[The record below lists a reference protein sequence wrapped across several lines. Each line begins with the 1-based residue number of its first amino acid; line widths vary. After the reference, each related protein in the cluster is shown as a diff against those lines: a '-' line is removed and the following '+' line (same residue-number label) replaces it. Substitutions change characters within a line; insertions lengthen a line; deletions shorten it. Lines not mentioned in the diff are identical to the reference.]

1 MPNINQTQTQGARPS
16 QQFVE
21 VKKIEDGVLYVKG
34 GGLRKVLMVSG
45 INFDLKSEA
54 EQNVILNSFQDFLNM
69 LDFPAQFFIHSRKV
83 NVKNYL
89 GYMAGRKE
97 QETNELLKIQIDEYI
112 KFVQSFVEENDIISK
127 SFFVVVPFEG
137 TGESVGQT
145 AKGLLNIFK
154 KTEGKK
160 EISTQES
167 IQQLNQRV
175 DNVISG
181 LGQLGLRVVALEDD
195 ELTELFYNL
204 YNPQLV
210 EKKEL
215 EIMKKKS

>member
-1 MPNINQTQTQGARPS
+1 MTAINQTQTQGARPS

-21 VKKIEDGVLYVKG
+21 IKKIENGIVYVKG
-34 GGLRKVLMVSG
+34 GGLRKILMVSG

-54 EQNVILNSFQDFLNM
+54 EQNVILNSFQDFLNS
-69 LDFPAQFFIHSRKV
+69 LDFTAQFFVHSRKV

-89 GYMAGRKE
+89 EYMAQRKE

-127 SFFVVVPFEG
+127 SFFVVVLFEG
-137 TGESVGQT
+137 TGESAEQM
-145 AKGLLNIFK
+145 AKGLFSIFK
-154 KTEGKK
+154 KSEKK
-160 EISTQES
+160 KDISMQES

-175 DNVISG
+175 DSIVSG
-181 LGQLGLRVVALEDD
+181 LGQLGLRAAALEDD

-215 EIMKKKS
+215 EVMKKR

>member
-1 MPNINQTQTQGARPS
+1 MPSINQTQTQGARPS

-21 VKKIEDGVLYVKG
+21 IKKIEDGVLHIKG
-34 GGLRKVLMVSG
+34 GGLRKILMVSG

-54 EQNVILNSFQDFLNM
+54 EQNVILNSFQNFLNT

-89 GYMAGRKE
+89 GYMTGRKE

-137 TGESVGQT
+137 GRESVEQA

-154 KTEGKK
+154 KTEKKK
-160 EISTQES
+160 EVSMQES

-175 DNVISG
+175 DSIISG

-215 EIMKKKS
+215 EIMKKH